1 MTTQSIRRT
10 QLQVAL
16 DPEIRKKA
24 EALAE
29 KNGISLAE
37 VFRRA
42 LLIAYSLEQN

>member
-1 MTTQSIRRT
+1 MEIQGKRRV
-10 QLQVAL
+10 QLQVGL
-16 DPEIRKKA
+16 DPEVRQKA